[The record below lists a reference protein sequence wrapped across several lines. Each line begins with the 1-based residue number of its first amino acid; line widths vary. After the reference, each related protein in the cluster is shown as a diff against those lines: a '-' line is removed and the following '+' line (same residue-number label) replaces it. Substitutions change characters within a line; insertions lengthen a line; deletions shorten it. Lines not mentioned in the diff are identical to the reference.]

1 MMNNPFAQVW
11 DTNTASQWRG
21 QPTNAN
27 PQGYYNAQE
36 NYGSTFL
43 DQNNQFN
50 PFWSGIRY
58 NYLQNSPDSV
68 WSIFSEPLATGY
80 TPYDTFFR
88 SQRGRLEDAYQAAL
102 SVSPNLSRQ
111 QFYQGSLDRLNAIW
125 NAQAPQQRGINRSNL
140 GAGRLQWFT
149 G

>member
-1 MMNNPFAQVW
+1 MNNPFAQVW
-11 DTNTASQWRG
+11 SPHTSGDWRG
-21 QPTNAN
+21 QPSNAN
-27 PQGYYNAQE
+27 PQGYYNPTQS
-36 NYGSTFL
+36 YGSTFL
-43 DQNNQFN
+43 NGSGGFN
-50 PFWSGIRY
+50 SFWNGVRY
-58 NYLQNSPDSV
+58 NYLQNSPDAV

-111 QFYQGSLDRLNAIW
+111 QFYQGSLGQLNALW

-140 GAGRLQWFT
+140 GAGRLQWFN